1 MVVSNSKNEGNADFL
16 IDLNFEKRIQSF
28 FEEIL
33 SFPLDVEL
41 VILSDEVY
49 SEEID
54 TTSMAE
60 LRLSTAEEKIKTLKG
75 VAEKKRNKI
84 YIRKTG
90 SKVNL
95 AQIIREFLRAYYPN
109 VPKQKI
115 SKAAEVFA
123 NAYRCY
129 VRLFDEK
136 DLRRFFVRLC
146 TETDTIFKWTVLPKQ
161 L

>member
-1 MVVSNSKNEGNADFL
+1 MVVSDNKNEGNADFL
-16 IDLNFEKRIQSF
+16 IDLNFEKRMQSF

-41 VILSDEVY
+41 VILSDEAY
-49 SEEID
+49 SEESD
-54 TTSMAE
+54 ATSMAE
-60 LRLSTAEEKIKTLKG
+60 LRSSTTEEKIKTLKG
-75 VAEKKRNKI
+75 VAEKKRDKI
-84 YIRKTG
+84 YVRKIG

-95 AQIIREFLRAYYPN
+95 AQIIIEFLRAYYPN
-109 VPKQKI
+109 MPKQKI

-123 NAYRCY
+123 DAYRCY
-129 VRLFDEK
+129 VRLYDEV

-146 TETDTIFKWTVLPKQ
+146 TETDIIFKRTGLPKQ